1 LIILFGML
9 RQAFVPATRYERTTL
24 MLRTA
29 ILALLVCGS
38 ALAGPRGDPSSWENL
53 KRLAPGQSIQVA
65 RQNGETLVGK
75 LAGVSEDSITVARKS
90 QTIAVPRSA
99 VSWVRVS
106 RKRRTHT
113 LIGAAIG
120 AAAGVGLGAA
130 GGESLN
136 QSSGGDF
143 ANLKPAI
150 TAGCGVAGALIGAV
164 VGSLVGNRGTIIY
177 RAK

>member
-1 LIILFGML
+1 ML
-9 RQAFVPATRYERTTL
+9 RAV
-24 MLRTA
+24 

-65 RQNGETLVGK
+65 QQNGERVKGK
-75 LAGVSEDSITVARKS
+75 LSGVSEDSITIARKA

-99 VSWVRVS
+99 VSWVRIS
-106 RKRRTHT
+106 GKHLTYT
-113 LIGAAIG
+113 LVGAAIG
-120 AAAGVGLGAA
+120 AAAGVGLGVA

-150 TAGCGVAGALIGAV
+150 TAGCGAAGAAIGAV
-164 VGSLVGNRGTIIY
+164 VGSLVGNHGTVVY
-177 RAK
+177 RAQ